1 MTEQGTPPV
10 VDWASLAAQAQP
22 TRRRVRLCLRGDLLA
37 DLESARQAGDGDEV
51 SALESQVADA
61 TVEFVLKGL
70 TQDAYRALIAAHPD
84 TEGGTAWNDNT
95 FPEALV
101 RACILTPTV
110 QPDDPLFSVLTAGQV
125 EQLFTAAI
133 ESCIEVDAAP
143 LPKRG

>member
-1 MTEQGTPPV
+1 MTEQGTPV

-37 DLESARQAGDGDEV
+37 DLASAQDTGDNERAEALRDEI
-51 SALESQVADA
+51 DA
-61 TVEFVLKGL
+61 NTVEFVLRGL

-84 TEGGTAWNDNT
+84 PEGSAWNDAT

-101 RACILTPTV
+101 RACILTPAV
-110 QPDDPLFSVLTAGQV
+110 APSDPLFSVLTAGQV

>member
-37 DLESARQAGDGDEV
+37 DLESARSAGDGERV
-51 SALESQVADA
+51 EALESEIADA
-61 TVEFVLKGL
+61 TVEFVLRGL
-70 TQDAYRALIAAHPD
+70 TQDKYRALIAQHPD
-84 TEGGTAWNDNT
+84 PDGTAWNDAT

-110 QPDDPLFSVLTAGQV
+110 QPGDPLFSVLTAGQV

-143 LPKRG
+143 LPRRG

>member
-1 MTEQGTPPV
+1 MTDQGTPPV
-10 VDWASLAAQAQP
+10 VDWASLARQAQP

-37 DLESARQAGDGDEV
+37 DLEVARSAGDGERV
-51 SALESQVADA
+51 TQLESEIADS

-70 TQDAYRALIAAHPD
+70 TQDRYRALIAAHPD
-84 TEGGTAWNDNT
+84 TEGGTAWNDAT

-101 RACILTPTV
+101 RACILSPTV

>member
-10 VDWASLAAQAQP
+10 VDWASLARQAQP

-37 DLESARQAGDGDEV
+37 DLEVARKAGDGERV
-51 SALESQVADA
+51 TELESEIADS

-70 TQDAYRALIAAHPD
+70 TQDKYRALIAQHPD
-84 TEGGTAWNDNT
+84 TEGGTAWNDDT

-101 RACILTPTV
+101 RACILTPAV
-110 QPDDPLFSVLTAGQV
+110 APGDPLFSVLTAGQV

-143 LPKRG
+143 LLRRG

>member
-37 DLESARQAGDGDEV
+37 DLESARGSGDGERIA
-51 SALESQVADA
+51 ALESDVADA
-61 TVEFVLKGL
+61 TVEFVLRGL
-70 TQDAYRALIAAHPD
+70 TQDKYRALIAAHPD
-84 TEGGTAWNDNT
+84 PEGSAWNDAT

-101 RACILTPTV
+101 RACILSPTV
-110 QPDDPLFSVLTAGQV
+110 GPSDPLFTVLTAGQV
-125 EQLFTAAI
+125 DQLFTAAI
-133 ESCIEVDAAP
+133 ESCIEVDAGP

>member
-1 MTEQGTPPV
+1 MTEQGTPV

-37 DLESARQAGDGDEV
+37 DLASAQDTGDNERAEALRDEI
-51 SALESQVADA
+51 DA
-61 TVEFVLKGL
+61 NTVEFVLRGL
-70 TQDAYRALIAAHPD
+70 TQDKYRALIAAHPD
-84 TEGGTAWNDNT
+84 TEGGTAWNDDT

-110 QPDDPLFSVLTAGQV
+110 QPGDPLFSVLTAGQV

>member
-1 MTEQGTPPV
+1 M
-10 VDWASLAAQAQP
+10 
-22 TRRRVRLCLRGDLLA
+22 CLRGDLLA
-37 DLESARQAGDGDEV
+37 DLASAQDTGDNERAEALRDEI
-51 SALESQVADA
+51 DA
-61 TVEFVLKGL
+61 NTVEFVLRGL
-70 TQDAYRALIAAHPD
+70 TQDKYRALIAAHPD
-84 TEGGTAWNDNT
+84 PDGSAWNDAT

-110 QPDDPLFSVLTAGQV
+110 GPSDPLFTVLTAGQV

>member
-1 MTEQGTPPV
+1 MTEQGTPV

-37 DLESARQAGDGDEV
+37 DLASAQDTGDNERAEALRDEI
-51 SALESQVADA
+51 DA
-61 TVEFVLKGL
+61 NTVEFVLRGL
-70 TQDAYRALIAAHPD
+70 TQDKYRALIAAHPD
-84 TEGGTAWNDNT
+84 PDGSAWNDAT

-110 QPDDPLFSVLTAGQV
+110 GPSDPLFTVLTAGQV

>member
-1 MTEQGTPPV
+1 MTEQGTPV
-10 VDWASLAAQAQP
+10 VDWSALAAQAQP

-37 DLESARQAGDGDEV
+37 DLETARSAGDGARVTE
-51 SALESQVADA
+51 LEAQLADN
-61 TVEFVLKGL
+61 TVEFVFKGL
-70 TQDAYRALIAAHPD
+70 TQDKYRALIAQHPD

-110 QPDDPLFSVLTAGQV
+110 QPGDPLFSVLTAGQV